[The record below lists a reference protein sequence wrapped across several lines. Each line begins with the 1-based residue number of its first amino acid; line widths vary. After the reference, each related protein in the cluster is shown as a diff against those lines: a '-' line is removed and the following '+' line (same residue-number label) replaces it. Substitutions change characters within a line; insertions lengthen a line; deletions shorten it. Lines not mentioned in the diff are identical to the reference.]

1 MMSKVKKWYEHPGQE
16 QDVVVSTHIYLSRNL
31 EGFPFV
37 RRMRSAEQREAM
49 ETVLSAV
56 ENSRLPLAGLFSFW
70 PFREMDKTS
79 AVSFVE
85 RGLATP
91 EYIARREE
99 RGILLTQDESLS
111 MVLNGEDHLQIHV
124 SRPGLDLESAY
135 DSADR
140 LERLLSKELS
150 FSYDETFG
158 YLTQNPADLGTG
170 MHASLLLH
178 LPALEGNGA
187 VPRVSSS
194 LSRLGIDLRESM
206 EAQGKASVYRLTN
219 RVSLGIS
226 EQEALFNLK
235 SMALQVITQERS
247 ARKALC
253 RQIEAED
260 RAFRSRALLGS
271 ARLLSQNECMELLS
285 NVRLGVSQG
294 FYSAPGYEVIARWMA
309 EVQPATLSLTAEQQ
323 EGVTLDQLRAAYVRR
338 LMEQEV
344 GNT

>member
-1 MMSKVKKWYEHPGQE
+1 MSEAKKWYAYPGQE

-31 EGFPFV
+31 EGYPFV
-37 RRMRSAEQREAM
+37 RRMRSVEQREVM
-49 ETVLSAV
+49 ETVLSAI
-56 ENSRLPLAGLFSFW
+56 ENDRLPLAGLFSFW

-85 RGLATP
+85 RGLVTP

-99 RGILLTQDESLS
+99 RGLLLTQDESLS
-111 MVLNGEDHLQIHV
+111 IVLNGEDHLHIHT
-124 SRPGLDLESAY
+124 SRPGLDLEGAY

-140 LERLLSKELS
+140 LERILSKELTFS
-150 FSYDETFG
+150 FDETFG

-178 LPALEGNGA
+178 LPALAGNGA
-187 VPRVSSS
+187 VPRVASS

-206 EAQGKASVYRLTN
+206 EAQGRASIYRLTN

-226 EQEALFNLK
+226 EQEALFNLR
-235 SMALQVITQERS
+235 SMAMQVITQERA

-253 RQIEAED
+253 RQIDAED
-260 RAFRSRALLGS
+260 KAFRSRALVSS
-271 ARLLSQNECMELLS
+271 ARLLSLNECMELLS

-294 FYSAPGYEVIARWMA
+294 FYSFPGYEIIAQWIA
-309 EVQPATLSLTAEQQ
+309 EVQPATLSLSVDQK
-323 EGVTLDQLRAAYVRR
+323 EGETLDQLRADYLRNCLEKGRA
-338 LMEQEV
+338 
-344 GNT
+344 

>member
-1 MMSKVKKWYEHPGQE
+1 MSEAKKWYAYPGQE

-31 EGFPFV
+31 EGYPFV
-37 RRMRSAEQREAM
+37 RRMRSAEQREVM
-49 ETVLSAV
+49 ETVLSAI
-56 ENSRLPLAGLFSFW
+56 ENDRLPLAGLFSFW

-85 RGLATP
+85 RGLVTP

-99 RGILLTQDESLS
+99 RGLLLTQDESLS
-111 MVLNGEDHLQIHV
+111 IVLNGEDHLQIHT
-124 SRPGLDLESAY
+124 SRPGLDLEGAY

-140 LERLLSKELS
+140 LERILSKELTFS
-150 FSYDETFG
+150 FDETFG

-178 LPALEGNGA
+178 LPALAGNGA
-187 VPRVSSS
+187 VPRVASS

-206 EAQGKASVYRLTN
+206 EAQGRASIYRLTN

-226 EQEALFNLK
+226 EQEALCNLR
-235 SMALQVITQERS
+235 SMAMQVITQERA

-253 RQIEAED
+253 RQIDAED
-260 RAFRSRALLGS
+260 KAFRSRALVSS
-271 ARLLSQNECMELLS
+271 ARLLSLNECMELLS

-294 FYSAPGYEVIARWMA
+294 FYSFPGYETIAQWMA
-309 EVQPATLSLTAEQQ
+309 EVQPATLSLSVDQK
-323 EGVTLDQLRAAYVRR
+323 EGETLDQLRAYYLRNCLEKGKA
-338 LMEQEV
+338 
-344 GNT
+344 